1 MSDRKGHR
9 TLWQV
14 LGLYAAASW
23 ICLQVVDILAE
34 NIPLPSWV
42 FMLTLILLLIGLPI
56 TAATA
61 YLNTRRAQA
70 TEDKEEGSGFAQQLL
85 TWQNVLRGGVAA
97 MAIWGMAV
105 TGWLLL
111 GEDGL
116 SGAEMMAEVQQIEM
130 LLSQDQ
136 YSAAFVLAEE
146 AERIIPGDEVLEE
159 LWSRI
164 SRSVDLTTSPTEA
177 TLSVAFYT
185 EQGDPDWRA
194 IGQSPASAVS
204 LPREAVHLRIEKPGF
219 EAIET
224 LLAHRGTNFEFVL
237 DEAGSIPSGMVRV
250 REGDKRIQL
259 AAFDDYPAASTP
271 SYLID
276 KTEVTNSEFK
286 QFIDAG
292 GYRDAAYWKH
302 AVFDDGEELSWE
314 TAIDH
319 FRDRTGRVGPST
331 WEGGTYP
338 IGEDDYPVSGVSWYE
353 AAAYAEFRGRSL
365 PSVYHWLGAT
375 STGLATFVLPQSNF
389 LGEGPRQ
396 VAASMPGPYGTY
408 DMAGNVKE
416 WCWNETGANRFILGA
431 AWNEPTYM
439 FFEQDARPP
448 LDRSENNGFRTAD
461 YLGAEAAVL
470 EASMRPINR
479 VIRDYAL
486 ESPASDELYQAYVAQ
501 FAYDP
506 EPLNISPVSTDDSS
520 PYWTREVVE
529 FDAAYGGERMAAHLF
544 VPRDVAAPYQTV
556 IFLPGSNATRQ
567 TSSDQMGLAEI
578 DLIVKSGR
586 AVLWPVYKDTYERST
601 GLEFTDPNE
610 SRAYVEHVIWWIKDV
625 KRSLD
630 YLETRSDID
639 FDRIGYV
646 GHSWGARIGN
656 IALAVEPRLRVGI
669 LIAGGF
675 PLMFSQP
682 EVAEITFAARVS
694 VPVLFIT
701 GTHDR
706 VFPYETSQT
715 PMFENL
721 GTAESDK
728 QWVIYD
734 ASHGV
739 RVEFREQ
746 VFQEIQSWLDN
757 YFGLVG

>member
-1 MSDRKGHR
+1 MSERKGSR

-34 NIPLPSWV
+34 NISLPSWV
-42 FMLTLILLLIGLPI
+42 FLLTLILLLIGLPI

-61 YLNTRRAQA
+61 YLSTRRVQA
-70 TEDKEEGSGFAQQLL
+70 AEEKDRGSSFAHQLL
-85 TWQNVLRGGVAA
+85 TWQNLLRGGIAA
-97 MAIWGMAV
+97 MAVWGLAV

-111 GEDGL
+111 GDDAL
-116 SGAEMMAEVQQIEM
+116 SGSEVMAEVQQIEM
-130 LLSQDQ
+130 LLSQDD

-146 AERIIPGDEVLEE
+146 AERIIPGDEILGE

-164 SRSVDLTTSPTEA
+164 SRPVDLGTSPDEA

-185 EQGDPDWRA
+185 EGGDPEWRP
-194 IGQSPASAVS
+194 IGESPVTAVS
-204 LPREAVHLRIEKPGF
+204 LPLEAVHLRIEKTGF
-219 EAIET
+219 ETIET
-224 LLAHRGTNFEFVL
+224 LLNHRGTNFEFVL
-237 DEAGSIPSGMVRV
+237 DEAGSIPSSMVRIPA
-250 REGDKRIQL
+250 GNKRIQL

-276 KTEVTNSEFK
+276 EHEVTNSEFK
-286 QFIDAG
+286 EFVDAG
-292 GYRDAAYWKH
+292 GYRDTVYWKH
-302 AVFDDGEELSWE
+302 VFVDEDQELSWE
-314 TAIDH
+314 DATDL
-319 FRDRTGRVGPST
+319 FRDRTGRPGPST
-331 WEGGTYP
+331 WEGGTYSA
-338 IGEDDYPVSGVSWYE
+338 GEGEHPVSGVSWYE

-365 PSVYHWLGAT
+365 PTVYHWLGAT
-375 STGLATFVLPQSNF
+375 ATGLATFVLPQSNF
-389 LGEGPRQ
+389 SGEGLRA
-396 VAASMPGPYGTY
+396 VAASMPGPLGTY

-461 YLGAEAAVL
+461 YLGAEPEAL
-470 EASMRPINR
+470 EASMRPVNR
-479 VIRDYAL
+479 VIRNYAL
-486 ESPASDELYQAYVAQ
+486 ESPASDELYQAYLAQ

-506 EPLNISPVSTDDSS
+506 APLNVTPISTDESS
-520 PYWTREVVE
+520 PYWIREVVE

-544 VPRDVAAPYQTV
+544 VPRDVPSPYQTV
-556 IFLPGSNATRQ
+556 VFLPGSNATRQ
-567 TSSDQMGLAEI
+567 TSSDQMGLASI

-601 GLEFTDPNE
+601 GIEFTDPNE
-610 SRAYVEHVIWWIKDV
+610 SRSYVEHVIWWIKDV

-639 FDRIGYV
+639 VERIGYV

-656 IALAVEPRLRVGI
+656 IALAVEPRLRVGA

-728 QWVIYD
+728 QWVRYD

-739 RVEFREQ
+739 RSEFREQ
-746 VFQEIQSWLDN
+746 VYQEIQNWLDK

>member
-1 MSDRKGHR
+1 
-9 TLWQV
+9 
-14 LGLYAAASW
+14 
-23 ICLQVVDILAE
+23 
-34 NIPLPSWV
+34 
-42 FMLTLILLLIGLPI
+42 
-56 TAATA
+56 
-61 YLNTRRAQA
+61 
-70 TEDKEEGSGFAQQLL
+70 
-85 TWQNVLRGGVAA
+85 
-97 MAIWGMAV
+97 
-105 TGWLLL
+105 
-111 GEDGL
+111 
-116 SGAEMMAEVQQIEM
+116 
-130 LLSQDQ
+130 
-136 YSAAFVLAEE
+136 
-146 AERIIPGDEVLEE
+146 
-159 LWSRI
+159 
-164 SRSVDLTTSPTEA
+164 
-177 TLSVAFYT
+177 
-185 EQGDPDWRA
+185 
-194 IGQSPASAVS
+194 
-204 LPREAVHLRIEKPGF
+204 
-219 EAIET
+219 
-224 LLAHRGTNFEFVL
+224 
-237 DEAGSIPSGMVRV
+237 
-250 REGDKRIQL
+250 
-259 AAFDDYPAASTP
+259 
-271 SYLID
+271 
-276 KTEVTNSEFK
+276 
-286 QFIDAG
+286 
-292 GYRDAAYWKH
+292 
-302 AVFDDGEELSWE
+302 
-314 TAIDH
+314 
-319 FRDRTGRVGPST
+319 
-331 WEGGTYP
+331 
-338 IGEDDYPVSGVSWYE
+338 
-353 AAAYAEFRGRSL
+353 
-365 PSVYHWLGAT
+365 
-375 STGLATFVLPQSNF
+375 
-389 LGEGPRQ
+389 
-396 VAASMPGPYGTY
+396 MPGPYGTY

-486 ESPASDELYQAYVAQ
+486 ESPASDELYEAYVAQ

-529 FDAAYGGERMAAHLF
+529 FNAAYGGERMAAHLF

-715 PMFENL
+715 PMFDNL

-728 QWVIYD
+728 QWVRYD